1 MSWIL
6 DGRLLR
12 RQLDRLG
19 DLGRGVPLA
28 LFLLLSLS
36 HRGELVHDAFQRGL
50 LVILLLLR

>member
-1 MSWIL
+1 MLTNASL
-6 DGRLLR
+6 KSSA
-12 RQLDRLG
+12 LG
-19 DLGRGVPLA
+19 DLERGVPLA